1 MTDLHTHIL
10 PEMDDG
16 ARTVRESLDMLAAQY
31 SQGVDTVVL
40 TPHFYPHREDVDQ
53 FLARRQRSAET
64 MQQAIESLPDG
75 EKQLPR
81 LVLGA
86 EVAWRSDL
94 LECERLNELCIGGTS
109 NLLLELPFKPWSN
122 LMIDQLY
129 ELIGRTGVRPVIA
142 HLDRYLGL
150 QSSGLLNEIM
160 NLGVPVQVGTDILMQ
175 PLRRRKA
182 LKLLKTGQAHFVASD
197 CHDCVKRPPNLA
209 AAVDFLRG
217 KLEKWQVE
225 EMIRCADGLVEA

>member
-16 ARTVRESLDMLAAQY
+16 AKTVQESLDMLAAQR

-40 TPHFYPHREDVDQ
+40 TPHFYPHREEPDE
-53 FLARRQRSAET
+53 FLERRSRSMET
-64 MQQAIESLPDG
+64 LRQAIEELPDG
-75 EKQLPR
+75 GSRLPR

-94 LECERLNELCIGGTS
+94 LECERLNELCIGETS

-150 QSSGLLNEIM
+150 QSRGLLDEIM
-160 NLGVPVQVGTDILMQ
+160 KLGVPVQVGTDILMR
-175 PLRRRKA
+175 PLHRRKA
-182 LKLLKTGQAHFVASD
+182 LKLLKTGKAQFVASD
-197 CHDCVKRPPNLA
+197 CHDLAKRPPNLA
-209 AAVDFLRG
+209 AAMSLLRS
-217 KLEKWQVE
+217 KLESWQVE
-225 EMIRCADGLVEA
+225 EMIRCADKLVEA

>member
-1 MTDLHTHIL
+1 
-10 PEMDDG
+10 
-16 ARTVRESLDMLAAQY
+16 
-31 SQGVDTVVL
+31 VDC
-40 TPHFYPHREDVDQ
+40 
-53 FLARRQRSAET
+53 FLARRQKSAEIL
-64 MQQAIESLPDG
+64 QQAIESLPDG

-94 LECERLNELCIGGTS
+94 LECERLNELCIGSTS
-109 NLLLELPFKPWSN
+109 NLLLELPFKPWNN

-182 LKLLKTGQAHFVASD
+182 LKLLKSSRRMPLNSLLMKSL
-197 CHDCVKRPPNLA
+197 KRQRL
-209 AAVDFLRG
+209 FTLTLWSRMRLL
-217 KLEKWQVE
+217 KLKKSPQ
-225 EMIRCADGLVEA
+225 R